1 MGAGMRAM
9 RYIACALVAGGVNV
23 ALQALVFRVVVHGS
37 ALPAAIVVGTG
48 GGLLVKYVLDKRYVF
63 DDPLGSPLHE
73 ARRFGLYTATG
84 VLTTLV
90 FLTVETAAYLAVGT
104 REAALAGAV
113 VGLGI
118 GYALKFALDS
128 RFVFREDA
136 R

>member
-1 MGAGMRAM
+1 MRAM
-9 RYIACALVAGGVNV
+9 RYIACALAAGGVNI
-23 ALQALVFRVVVHGS
+23 ALQAIVLVAVAGSS

-48 GGLLVKYVLDKRYVF
+48 GGLLVKYALDKRYVF
-63 DDPLGSPLHE
+63 DDPLGSPRHE

-90 FLTVETAAYLAVGT
+90 FWSVETAAHVALGT
-104 REAALAGAV
+104 PEAALAGAV

-128 RFVFREDA
+128 RFVFREAA